1 MKAIF
6 FKEVSAFLSSLI
18 AYIVLAVFFITSG
31 LWLWVFPQTS
41 IIESGYAT
49 LQPFF
54 DFAPWLLMFLA
65 SAITMRSFAEEQKTQ
80 TIELLLTLP
89 FKEWEVVLGKFLA
102 ATFLLIIAL
111 IPTITY
117 VLTLYWLSTPVGNL
131 PIGAI
136 IGSYMG
142 LILLGAS
149 FASIG
154 LFASSITSS
163 QTVAFLLSL
172 FISFFFYYGFGAIS
186 QIATFIG
193 RYDWF
198 LEQLGMHAHYI
209 SLGRG
214 VIDSRDV
221 IYFLSI
227 ISAFLFLS
235 QLVLE
240 SRK

>member
-18 AYIVLAVFFITSG
+18 AYIVLAVFFVTSG

-41 IIESGYAT
+41 ILESGYAT

-80 TIELLLTLP
+80 TIEILLTRP
-89 FKEWEVVLGKFLA
+89 FKEWEVVIGKFLA
-102 ATFLLIIAL
+102 ATFLLAIAL
-111 IPTITY
+111 TPTITY
-117 VLTLYWLSTPVGNL
+117 VVSLYWLSTPVGNL
-131 PIGAI
+131 SIGAI
-136 IGSYMG
+136 MGSYTG
-142 LILLGAS
+142 LILLGSS

-154 LFASSITSS
+154 LFASVITSS

-198 LEQLGMHAHYI
+198 FEQLSMYAHYI

-227 ISAFLFLS
+227 ILAFLFFT

>member
-6 FKEVSAFLSSLI
+6 LKEVSAFLSSLI
-18 AYIVLAVFFITSG
+18 AYIVLAVFFVTSG

-41 IIESGYAT
+41 ILESGYAT

-80 TIELLLTLP
+80 TIELLLTRP

-102 ATFLLIIAL
+102 STFLLIVAL
-111 IPTITY
+111 LPTATY
-117 VLTLYWLSTPVGNL
+117 IVFLYWLSTPVGNL
-131 PIGAI
+131 PLGAI
-136 IGSYMG
+136 FGSYMG

-154 LFASSITSS
+154 LFSSVITSS

-172 FISFFFYYGFGAIS
+172 FTSFFLYYGFGAIS

-198 LEQLGMHAHYI
+198 FEQLGMYAHYI

-227 ISAFLFLS
+227 ISAFLFLT

>member
-18 AYIVLAVFFITSG
+18 AYIALAVFFVTSG

-41 IIESGYAT
+41 ILESGYAT

-80 TIELLLTLP
+80 TIELLLTRP
-89 FKEWEVVLGKFLA
+89 FKEWEVVIGKFLA
-102 ATFLLIIAL
+102 ATFLLVLAL

-117 VLTLYWLSTPVGNL
+117 VVSLYWLSTPVGNL

-136 IGSYMG
+136 AGSYMG

-154 LFASSITSS
+154 LFASVITSS

-198 LEQLGMHAHYI
+198 FEQLGMYAHYI

-227 ISAFLFLS
+227 ISAFLFFT

>member
-80 TIELLLTLP
+80 TIELLLTRP

-117 VLTLYWLSTPVGNL
+117 VITLYLLSTPVGNL

-186 QIATFIG
+186 QMATFIG

-198 LEQLGMHAHYI
+198 LEQIGMHAHYI

-227 ISAFLFLS
+227 ISAFLFFS
-235 QLVLE
+235 QLVIE

>member
-18 AYIVLAVFFITSG
+18 AYMVLAVFFITSG
-31 LWLWVFPQTS
+31 LWLWIFPQTS
-41 IIESGYAT
+41 ILESGYAS

-80 TIELLLTLP
+80 TIELLLTRP
-89 FKEWEVVLGKFLA
+89 FREWEVVLGKFLA
-102 ATFLLIIAL
+102 SAFLLTIAL
-111 IPTITY
+111 LPTVTY
-117 VLTLYWLSTPVGNL
+117 VVFLYWLSTPVGNL

-142 LILLGAS
+142 LILLGSS
-149 FASIG
+149 FVSIG
-154 LFASSITSS
+154 LFASVITSS

-172 FISFFFYYGFGAIS
+172 FISFFFYYGFGALS
-186 QIATFIG
+186 QMATFIG
-193 RYDWF
+193 RYDWI
-198 LEQLGMHAHYI
+198 LEQLGMYAHYI

-221 IYFLSI
+221 IYFLSVTV
-227 ISAFLFLS
+227 AFLFFT

>member
-186 QIATFIG
+186 QMATFIG